1 MPGTLMQHNIIVQV
15 VNINKPCFFHLYVF
29 SYYQSNTLSQKS
41 FTPDKKERKTFV
53 FSLEKT
59 SVRETIAKINHC
71 FFKNKKNMYKN
82 VDDF

>member
-1 MPGTLMQHNIIVQV
+1 M
-15 VNINKPCFFHLYVF
+15 YVF

-82 VDDF
+82 VDDFLQFLQLLSSIENNGWTV

>member
-1 MPGTLMQHNIIVQV
+1 MYFHT
-15 VNINKPCFFHLYVF
+15 INLTRYRKRVLH
-29 SYYQSNTLSQKS
+29 QTKM
-41 FTPDKKERKTFV
+41 ERKTFV

-82 VDDF
+82 VDDFLQFLQLLSSIENNGWTV